1 MTLLTRAVRT
11 LLLAAVMV
19 AASHTVSPATAR
31 AQQKPQEP
39 VGEFVPIDQ
48 LPPTEQMPAAPLVI
62 GAYSFVMLA
71 LFFYLVSL
79 SKRLG
84 TVQREVERLES
95 DLKHGKRP

>member
-1 MTLLTRAVRT
+1 MTFLTRAVRT
-11 LLLAAVMV
+11 LLLAALMA
-19 AASHTVSPATAR
+19 AASHTASPTTAH

>member
-1 MTLLTRAVRT
+1 MTFLTRAVRT
-11 LLLAAVMV
+11 LLLAALV
-19 AASHTVSPATAR
+19 AASSHITVH

-79 SKRLG
+79 SRRLG

-95 DLKHGKRP
+95 D

>member
-1 MTLLTRAVRT
+1 MTFLTRAVRT
-11 LLLAAVMV
+11 LLLAALMT
-19 AASHTVSPATAR
+19 AAPHTAAH

-79 SKRLG
+79 SRRLG